1 MAEVL
6 HDLTVH
12 DQAMREQAQV
22 RDLMQSGGRLG
33 FPEPLESAFIAQ
45 HDRESRLLLRRAA
58 IWLMLFSTL
67 IGAVQ
72 GFFIWRL
79 TPALELVHDLI
90 VWTLGFWV
98 ILSALGAVLLCAVL
112 ETWSRYF
119 VSVRAVA
126 SFIGVF
132 AILLATWFLQ
142 DSYFA
147 NLAGYLVTLV
157 VLVVYGFSRQRVWPA
172 FFLVQ
177 AAALAALGAGLLFG
191 HLPSWLQLG
200 QSFVMASGF
209 GVVLGALLEYRD
221 RQIFLQARL
230 LTLEAEQM
238 ARMAQHLDGQARR
251 DRLTGLLNQHY
262 FHELFDREWERA
274 RREQEPLSLLVI
286 DIRHFQRFNERYGYA
301 AGDRCLAALARVL
314 DAVMKRQIDLA
325 ARRQDDEF
333 LLLLPNTPAAGARK
347 MQERIEEGI
356 AAQSILHEDE
366 ADTLLHIDIG
376 VATLVPHSQQQPADL
391 MAAAVESLRLDKTS
405 TADTSIVW

>member
-1 MAEVL
+1 MAEIL
-6 HDLTVH
+6 H

-22 RDLMQSGGRLG
+22 RDLMRGDGRLA
-33 FPEPLESAFIAQ
+33 FPEPLESAFVAQ

-58 IWLMLFSTL
+58 IWLMLSSTL

-79 TPALELVHDLI
+79 TPAVNLVHDLI
-90 VWTLGFWV
+90 VWTVGFWV

-112 ETWSRYF
+112 EGWARYF
-119 VSVRAVA
+119 VLVRAVS
-126 SFIGVF
+126 SFVSVF
-132 AILLATWFLQ
+132 AILLACWSLH
-142 DSYFA
+142 DRYFA
-147 NLAGYLVTLV
+147 NLAGYMVTLI

-177 AAALAALGAGLLFG
+177 TAALAALGVGLLYG
-191 HLPSWLQLG
+191 RLPSWLEMG

-209 GVVLGALLEYRD
+209 GTVLGALLEYRD

-262 FHELFDREWERA
+262 FRELLDREWERA
-274 RREQEPLSLLVI
+274 RREQEPLSLLII
-286 DIRHFQRFNERYGYA
+286 DARNFRRFNERYGYV
-301 AGDRCLAALARVL
+301 AGHRCLAALARVF
-314 DAVMKRQIDLA
+314 DGVMKRQIGLA

-347 MQERIEEGI
+347 VQERIEEGVS
-356 AAQSILHEDE
+356 ALTILHEDE
-366 ADTLLHIDIG
+366 ADTLLHVDIG
-376 VATLVPHSQQQPADL
+376 VATMTPHIQQEPTDL
-391 MAAAVESLRLDKTS
+391 MAAATESLRLDKTS
-405 TADTSIVW
+405 TVDTSIVW